1 MRKLRLQK
9 LKLCKTAFAYLKVF
23 CQTFFQKSWQVW
35 TASTNKEY
43 SFKTLKP
50 FYSNFKNNII
60 TLRP

>member
-1 MRKLRLQK
+1 MIAFTKVK
-9 LKLCKTAFAYLKVF
+9 VVIAFAKVKVL
-23 CQTFFQKSWQVW
+23 CPTFWGESWQVW
-35 TASTNKEY
+35 TASTNKGY

>member
-1 MRKLRLQK
+1 MRKLRSQK
-9 LKLCKTAFAYLKVF
+9 LKLCKTAFAKIKVL
-23 CQTFFQKSWQVW
+23 CPTFWGESWQVW
-35 TASTNKEY
+35 TASTNKGY